1 MGYSVGVT
9 AKQSTDEANN
19 RSYVRATLTLY
30 WSSGSNW
37 SYGSSNTWGSVTVGG
52 ETFSFT
58 GPKSGGGAGSG
69 SSTLYTSPWKQ
80 FDHNANGER
89 GAVGTSGYFSGDY
102 LGSFSPYELYATGP
116 TYPAINWNRAP
127 GTPTFGTVTRS
138 GTSYT
143 VNVNSTTSPAGTATY
158 TVLRSVNGG
167 SYGDA
172 KTGQSV
178 TFSSLPIGSTVTFQ
192 TYATNSD
199 GQGGTRTSG
208 AYTVPNVPSA
218 PSTIG
223 VVASNGLDLVVTVG
237 ASSSNGGDSG
247 TPTYRV
253 KYTTDGTTYSSPVVV
268 SAGVPYTFPNM
279 TPGLTYTFVAYAT
292 NSVGDS
298 SNATSEPFLLT
309 TGGKRWNGTSF
320 VLNTI
325 ARRWNGTQWVPLS
338 IARRWDG
345 TEWVNLV

>member
-9 AKQSTDEANN
+9 AEQSTDEANN
-19 RSYVRATLTLY
+19 VSYVRAKITLY
-30 WSSGSNW
+30 YENTSW
-37 SYGSSNTWGSVTVGG
+37 SYSSSSTWGTVTVGG

-58 GPKSGGGAGSG
+58 GPKSGGGSSG
-69 SSTLYTSPWKQ
+69 STDLYTSPWKT
-80 FDHNANGER
+80 FNHNANGER
-89 GAVGTSGYFSGDY
+89 GSVGTSGTFTGDY
-102 LGSFSPYELYATGP
+102 LGSFSPYNLSATGP
-116 TYPAINWNRAP
+116 TYPAINWDRSP

-143 VNVNSTTSPAGTATY
+143 VNVNSTTSPAGAATY
-158 TVLRSVNGG
+158 TVRRSVNGG
-167 SYGDA
+167 AYGDT
-172 KTGQSV
+172 KTGQNV
-178 TFSSLPIGSTVTFQ
+178 TFTGIPAGATVRFQ
-192 TYATNSD
+192 SYASNSD
-199 GQGGTRTSG
+199 GDSGTVTSG
-208 AYTVPNVPSA
+208 LYTMPSVPSA

-268 SAGVPYTFPNM
+268 SAGVPYTFPGM

-292 NSVGDS
+292 NSVGNS
-298 SNATSEPFLLT
+298 LNATSEPFLLT
-309 TGGKRWNGTSF
+309 TGGKRWNGTDF

-325 ARRWNGTQWVPLS
+325 ARRWNSSQWVPLS